1 MEMNDFPP
9 KPISR
14 RVFLKTLGV
23 STAALTLA
31 ACAPRLAS
39 PSRLEKGK
47 VQLVYQD
54 CRCRG
59 EQLLLQKFTETH
71 PNIEVFY
78 TPDPENFEEKMLAD
92 LEAGTAPDVMAGCC
106 DFFPVWAQK
115 GYLLDLRPYV
125 QADLDSKTI
134 SDWNAAQYN
143 SFFSA
148 NGMQYALPKY
158 HGGLALFYNRD
169 LFDKYNVP
177 YPDRS
182 WSHDDYLNAMGIL
195 TRETT
200 LDTHI
205 DQWGSTLDISWER
218 IQVHVNAWGGHLVDP
233 KDNTRSQMASPES
246 LAAMEWLRARIWDDH
261 IMASPLDI
269 LKVEPRQAFIDQ
281 RVAMVE
287 EGSWALKD
295 IIDNAPFQIGV
306 APFPAGP
313 ARKVTLATT
322 DGFAIY
328 AGTQHPDA
336 AWEFLKFLISEE
348 YGLAM
353 AEAELLQPA
362 RSSLVDEW
370 VKIILEQY
378 PQATGI
384 DLTAFAEGQQQGYAV
399 TAEIFANMGDAL
411 KLTRAAW
418 EQIYTLGQAPVD
430 IMKDVSAQ
438 IEQLQLSTG

>member
-1 MEMNDFPP
+1 MKNTDLM
-9 KPISR
+9 PISR
-14 RVFLKTLGV
+14 RAFLKSLGI
-23 STAALTLA
+23 SSAALTLA
-31 ACAPRLAS
+31 ACAPRLYNS
-39 PSRLEKGK
+39 GQPGKNK

-59 EQLLLQKFTETH
+59 EQLLLQKFTENY
-71 PNIEVFY
+71 PDIEVFY

-125 QADLDSKTI
+125 QADLDASII

-143 SFFSA
+143 SFFTR
-148 NGMQYALPKY
+148 GGLQYALPKY
-158 HGGLALFYNRD
+158 HGGLALLYNID
-169 LFDKYNVP
+169 LFDRYNVP
-177 YPDRS
+177 YPDGT
-182 WSHDDYLNAMGIL
+182 WTHDDYLNAMGTL

-200 LDTHI
+200 LDTQI
-205 DQWGSTLDISWER
+205 DLWGSTLDISWER

-233 KDNTRSQMASPES
+233 KENTRSLMASPET
-246 LAAMEWLRARIWDDH
+246 LAALEWLRARIWDDH
-261 IMASPLDI
+261 VMAGPLDI
-269 LKVEPRQAFIDQ
+269 QKAEPRQAFIDQ

-295 IIDNAPFQIGV
+295 ILDKADFRIGA

-328 AGTQHPDA
+328 AGTKHPEA
-336 AWEFLKFLISEE
+336 AWEFLKFLVSKE

-370 VKIILEQY
+370 VNIIRYQY
-378 PQATGI
+378 PQSAGL
-384 DLTAFAEGQQQGYAV
+384 DLAAFADGQQQGYAV
-399 TAEIFANMGDAL
+399 TAEVFANMGDAL

-418 EQIYTLGQAPVD
+418 EQIFTLGQAPVD
-430 IMKDVSAQ
+430 IMKEVSAQ
-438 IEQLQLSTG
+438 IEQTQTPAG

>member
-1 MEMNDFPP
+1 MNTHDP
-9 KPISR
+9 KPFSR
-14 RVFLKTLGV
+14 RRFLQSMGL
-23 STAALTLA
+23 SAAALSLS
-31 ACAPRLAS
+31 ACAPTRS
-39 PSRLEKGK
+39 GPGPHGSSK

-59 EQLLLQKFTETH
+59 EQLMLQRFTEAH
-71 PNIEVFY
+71 PDIEVFY
-78 TPDPENFEEKMLAD
+78 SPDPENFEEAMLAD

-125 QADLDSKTI
+125 QADLDAGVI
-134 SDWNAAQYN
+134 ADWNAAQYDT
-143 SFFSA
+143 FFTAS
-148 NGMQYALPKY
+148 GLQYALPKY
-158 HGGLALFYNRD
+158 HGGLALLYNKD
-169 LFDKYNVP
+169 LFDRYKVP

-182 WSHDDYLNAMGIL
+182 WSHDDYREAMRRL

-200 LDTHI
+200 LDMQI
-205 DQWGSTLDISWER
+205 DIWGSTLDISWER

-233 KDNTRSQMASPES
+233 NDNTRSLMANPEA
-246 LAAMEWLRARIWDDH
+246 LAAMEWLRARMWDDH
-261 IMASPLDI
+261 VMASPLDV

-295 IIDNAPFQIGV
+295 ILDAAPFRIGV

-313 ARKVTLATT
+313 ARRVTLATT

-328 AGTQHPDA
+328 SRTKYPEA
-336 AWEFLKFLISEE
+336 AWEFLKFLVSRE

-362 RSSLVDEW
+362 RTSLIEDW
-370 VKIILEQY
+370 VRIIREQY
-378 PQATGI
+378 PQAA
-384 DLTAFAEGQQQGYAV
+384 DLDLAAFAEGQQQGYAV
-399 TAEIFANMGDAL
+399 TAEVFANMGDAL

-418 EQIYTLGQAPVD
+418 EQIFTLGQAPVEM
-430 IMKDVSAQ
+430 MKDVSAQ
-438 IEQLQLSTG
+438 IEQLQRPAG